1 MVVMANHFHL
11 IYTPKGLEEMLEA
24 SLLAHDK
31 YVCCAEIG
39 KGGLH
44 FHAYIIT
51 DVTRDTVSDKLK
63 ATQKIPSSG
72 VGKRSLHY
80 SNRAVAE
87 HPAAYPEQDLRK
99 FTLGYVQKQES
110 RKFMKGFTEEEL
122 DEALAYYR
130 GQTEDNADIR
140 RAQIAP
146 GMSPAEGIEPRREVG
161 SPEKN
166 AIQDEWLEFSIEM
179 MKGLV
184 NPFTNKCEMVGINY
198 FHKKA
203 WNYWKKRNHGLFPVS
218 ATQKRFKQSIWALYL
233 DKCGQEVDVEDLK
246 LNSML

>member
-11 IYTPKGLEEMLEA
+11 IYTPKGLEEMQEEA
-24 SLLAHDK
+24 LLAHDK

-39 KGGLH
+39 QGGLH
-44 FHAYIIT
+44 FHAYIVT
-51 DVTRDTVSDKLK
+51 DVHRDTVSDKLK
-63 ATQKIPSSG
+63 AVQKIPSSG

-80 SNRAVAE
+80 SNRAVAP
-87 HPAAYPEQDLRK
+87 HPDKYPEQDLRK

-122 DEALAYYR
+122 AEALEYYR
-130 GQTEDNADIR
+130 EQTGQNEGIR
-140 RAQIAP
+140 RDQIAP
-146 GMSPAEGIEPRREVG
+146 GMFPAEGIEPCREVG
-161 SPEKN
+161 SVEKN
-166 AIQDEWLEFSIEM
+166 AVKDEWLEFSVEM
-179 MKGLV
+179 MKGLI
-184 NPFTNKCEMVGINY
+184 NPFTNQCERVGMNY
-198 FHKKA
+198 FHKRA

-233 DKCGQEVDVEDLK
+233 DKSGQEVDVEDLK